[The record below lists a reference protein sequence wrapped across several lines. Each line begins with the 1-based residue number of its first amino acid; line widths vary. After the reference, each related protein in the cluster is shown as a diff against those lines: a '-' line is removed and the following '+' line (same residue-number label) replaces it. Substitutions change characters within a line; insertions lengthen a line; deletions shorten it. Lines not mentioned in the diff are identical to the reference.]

1 MTGRARR
8 SFSPNARST
17 TAPTAE
23 TRCRAS
29 SVLALLVLHV
39 LLLMAATG
47 APAADEP
54 IALAKPEEVGMSAE
68 RLERITGAM
77 QRYVDAGN
85 LPGVVMLVARRGQ
98 VVHFEAIGS
107 QNVATKAPMTRDT
120 IFRLYSQSKP
130 VTAVA
135 VMILYEEGRFLLTDP
150 VSKYLPELKDM
161 KVYLGEEN
169 GQIKTE
175 PAGPITI
182 QHLLTHTAGF
192 TYDFFQSPVA
202 RMYGAAGTNGA
213 APQSRLGSLA
223 EWTKELG
230 KLPLIAQPGTDW
242 NYSVGIDVL
251 GRLVEVTSGM
261 SFRDFLRQRIFEPLG
276 MKDTDFYVPDEKLSR
291 FAANYTPTPDGKLQ
305 LMDNPEASPYRK
317 LPKIE
322 MGGSGLVGT
331 ATDYFRFA
339 QMLANGGEY
348 GGVRILGPRTVSL
361 MMMDHLNPEMRPDP
375 LSSLFSGGLFRTGG
389 RTWGLGFG
397 LGAFVATDPA
407 LTGIPMSVGTY
418 SWGGAAT
425 THFWV
430 DRENELVGIVL
441 TQLLP
446 DGTYPVRQMMQQMT
460 YQALM
465 D

>member
-1 MTGRARR
+1 M
-8 SFSPNARST
+8 
-17 TAPTAE
+17 
-23 TRCRAS
+23 
-29 SVLALLVLHV
+29 VLVLLALL
-39 LLLMAATG
+39 ATALAG
-47 APAADEP
+47 PAADGP
-54 IALAKPEEVGMSAE
+54 VATAKPEEVGMSGE
-68 RLERITGAM
+68 RLGRITTVM

-85 LPGVVMLVARRGQ
+85 LPGVVTLVARRGK

-107 QNVATKAPMTRDT
+107 QNVATGAPMTKDT

-130 VTAVA
+130 VTAAA
-135 VMILYEEGRFLLTDP
+135 VMILYDEGRFLLTDP
-150 VSKYLPELKDM
+150 VAKYLPELANLT
-161 KVYLGEEN
+161 VYVGEED
-169 GQIKTE
+169 GKVQTE
-175 PAGPITI
+175 PAAPITI

-202 RMYGAAGTNGA
+202 RMYNQAGTVGA

-223 EWTKELG
+223 EWTSELG

-242 NYSVGIDVL
+242 NYSISIDVL
-251 GRLVEVTSGM
+251 GRLVEVASGM
-261 SFRDFLRQRIFEPLG
+261 SFRDFLRQRIFDPLG
-276 MKDTDFYVPDEKLSR
+276 MNDTDFYVPDEKLPR
-291 FAANYTPTPDGKLQ
+291 FAANYMPTPDGKMR
-305 LMDNPEASPYRK
+305 LMDDPQNSPYRK
-317 LPKIE
+317 MPKIE

-331 ATDYFRFA
+331 ASDYLRFA
-339 QMLANGGEY
+339 QMLANGGELD
-348 GGVRILGPRTVSL
+348 GVRILAPRTVAL
-361 MMMDHLNPEMRPDP
+361 MMMDHLHPEMRPDP
-375 LSSLFSGGLFRTGG
+375 LSSLFGGGLFRASG
-389 RTWGLGFG
+389 RAWGLGFG
-397 LGAFVATDPA
+397 LGGFVATDPA
-407 LTGIPMSVGTY
+407 LTGIPMAVGTY